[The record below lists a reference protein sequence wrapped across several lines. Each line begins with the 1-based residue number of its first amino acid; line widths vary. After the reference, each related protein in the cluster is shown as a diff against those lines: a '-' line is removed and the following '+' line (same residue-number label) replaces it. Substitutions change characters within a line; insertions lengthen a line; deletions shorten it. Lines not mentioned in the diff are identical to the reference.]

1 MGTIGDIR
9 TNFEMA
15 MLKAEARLN
24 EALSQKTTKDRQ
36 PFWDSYFKNVST
48 ATIPINTKAKELIRA
63 TFGANDGKVAEE
75 NITKMFN
82 GAGVEISEIQF
93 NDKGV
98 LRTNG
103 LGSNDYP
110 TYKVIT
116 KDGDEYFVTNNVV
129 ELEDGGVSEIGKKV
143 TNPSSLGLADTPFT
157 NVNTLLSAI
166 EKNLNTKTWSAGTKS
181 YMLGLAKSVAEGANN
196 SFADMQ
202 AFWDAGEISEN
213 IDAKYVDPNFNIDE
227 RSLRNI
233 INDFGEVLDGVYI
246 VKTVKNLGTS
256 LVFPGSGNEALADLY
271 VEPWAISSKAKK
283 GGGKPSI
290 NALVSV
296 CKDNAAAG
304 NKLNAADVREQELYD
319 MMISFGNIIKGNKL
333 PTVESYILAAN
344 VLIKNGLMKN
354 SGFEYFL
361 EVSGLDIN
369 NIDRTDIMSF
379 LESLATTDP
388 EKFDAFILEYRKRTG
403 VNPTQKMTAESFLK
417 NPIGDGFYY
426 PFAVEIAKILNNN
439 YQEAL
444 KSLINKFLVVK
455 QMYFGV
461 DIKRNTIS
469 IRSTSSDTIKAA
481 AFMARGSAKTF
492 NAGLAYEMK

>member
-1 MGTIGDIR
+1 
-9 TNFEMA
+9 
-15 MLKAEARLN
+15 
-24 EALSQKTTKDRQ
+24 
-36 PFWDSYFKNVST
+36 
-48 ATIPINTKAKELIRA
+48 
-63 TFGANDGKVAEE
+63 
-75 NITKMFN
+75 
-82 GAGVEISEIQF
+82 
-93 NDKGV
+93 
-98 LRTNG
+98 
-103 LGSNDYP
+103 
-110 TYKVIT
+110 
-116 KDGDEYFVTNNVV
+116 
-129 ELEDGGVSEIGKKV
+129 
-143 TNPSSLGLADTPFT
+143 
-157 NVNTLLSAI
+157 
-166 EKNLNTKTWSAGTKS
+166 
-181 YMLGLAKSVAEGANN
+181 
-196 SFADMQ
+196 
-202 AFWDAGEISEN
+202 
-213 IDAKYVDPNFNIDE
+213 
-227 RSLRNI
+227 LRNI

-256 LVFPGSGNEALADLY
+256 LIFPGSGNEALADLY

-296 CKDNAAAG
+296 CANNAAAG
-304 NKLNAADVREQELYD
+304 HKLNTTDVREQELYD
-319 MMISFGNIIKGNKL
+319 IMIAFSGIIKGNKL

-369 NIDRTDIMSF
+369 SIDRTHIMSF

-388 EKFDAFILEYRKRTG
+388 EKFDAFIVEYRKRTG
-403 VNPTQKMTAESFLK
+403 VNPTQKMTAESFLAH
-417 NPIGDGFYY
+417 PIGDGFYY

-444 KSLINKFLVVK
+444 KTLINKFLVVK
-455 QMYFGV
+455 QMYFGI

-469 IRSTSSDTIKAA
+469 IRSTSSNTIKAA

>member
-9 TNFEMA
+9 TNFEIA

-63 TFGANDGKVAEE
+63 TFGANDGKIAEE

-166 EKNLNTKTWSAGTKS
+166 
-181 YMLGLAKSVAEGANN
+181 
-196 SFADMQ
+196 F
-202 AFWDAGEISEN
+202 F
-213 IDAKYVDPNFNIDE
+213 
-227 RSLRNI
+227 
-233 INDFGEVLDGVYI
+233 
-246 VKTVKNLGTS
+246 
-256 LVFPGSGNEALADLY
+256 
-271 VEPWAISSKAKK
+271 
-283 GGGKPSI
+283 
-290 NALVSV
+290 
-296 CKDNAAAG
+296 
-304 NKLNAADVREQELYD
+304 
-319 MMISFGNIIKGNKL
+319 
-333 PTVESYILAAN
+333 
-344 VLIKNGLMKN
+344 LIG
-354 SGFEYFL
+354 
-361 EVSGLDIN
+361 
-369 NIDRTDIMSF
+369 
-379 LESLATTDP
+379 
-388 EKFDAFILEYRKRTG
+388 
-403 VNPTQKMTAESFLK
+403 
-417 NPIGDGFYY
+417 
-426 PFAVEIAKILNNN
+426 
-439 YQEAL
+439 
-444 KSLINKFLVVK
+444 
-455 QMYFGV
+455 
-461 DIKRNTIS
+461 
-469 IRSTSSDTIKAA
+469 
-481 AFMARGSAKTF
+481 
-492 NAGLAYEMK
+492 

>member
-1 MGTIGDIR
+1 MSTFKDIR
-9 TNFEMA
+9 NNFTIA
-15 MLKAEARLN
+15 MQNAEARVN
-24 EALSQKTTKDRQ
+24 EALSQKTTKDKQ
-36 PFWDSYFKNVST
+36 PFWDSYFKNVPT
-48 ATIPINTKAKELIRA
+48 ASIPINTKAKELIRA
-63 TFGANDGKVAEE
+63 TFGANDGTVAEE

-82 GAGVEISEIQF
+82 GAGVEISEIQY

-98 LRTNG
+98 LRTSG

-110 TYKVIT
+110 TYRVIT

-143 TNPSSLGLADTPFT
+143 TNPSSLGLADIPFT
-157 NVNTLLSAI
+157 DVNTLLVAI
-166 EKNLNTKTWSAGTKS
+166 YDNLKTKSWSEGTKS
-181 YMLGLAKSVAEGANN
+181 YMYGLAKSVAEGSKN
-196 SFADMQ
+196 SFTNMQ

-213 IDAKYVDPNFNIDE
+213 IEATYIDPEFSIDE

-233 INDFGEVLDGVYI
+233 INDFGEVLDGIYI
-246 VKTVKNLGTS
+246 VKTVQNLGSS
-256 LVFPGSGNEALADLY
+256 LIFPGSGNEALADLY

-290 NALVSV
+290 NALVTV
-296 CKDNAAAG
+296 CADNASKG
-304 NKLNAADVREQELYD
+304 HTLNTTDVREQELYD
-319 MMISFGNIIKGNKL
+319 IMIAFSKIIKGNKL

-344 VLIKNGLMKN
+344 VLIKNGLMSK

-369 NIDRTDIMSF
+369 NIDRTHIISF

-388 EKFDAFILEYRKRTG
+388 DKFDEFIVEYRKRTG

-417 NPIGDGFYY
+417 DLSGDGFYY

-444 KSLINKFLVVK
+444 KTLINKFLVVK
-455 QMYFGV
+455 QMYFGI

-469 IRSTSSDTIKAA
+469 IRSTSSNTIKAA